1 MLLRRKANFSKE
13 EACICGILQNNDSS
27 SFSLLRDWKFTR
39 PVGENIF
46 HRKWNSLFRS
56 LEIEHESIKSLWD
69 FFPPQTLKAD
79 VTISIAFKRGTDIQV
94 ILYWSDNCATFEWM
108 IMVQT
113 FVPSVR
119 IWKTQVYFLP
129 RSEPLGNSTSY
140 GRLFPPQFHI
150 SSFDAYFLW
159 LITDF
164 AIDDR
169 EDIYWNR
176 RKKLEIIHL
185 PAS

>member
-94 ILYWSDNCATFEWM
+94 SLYWSDNCATFEWM

>member
-1 MLLRRKANFSKE
+1 M
-13 EACICGILQNNDSS
+13 
-27 SFSLLRDWKFTR
+27 
-39 PVGENIF
+39 
-46 HRKWNSLFRS
+46 
-56 LEIEHESIKSLWD
+56 
-69 FFPPQTLKAD
+69 AD

-94 ILYWSDNCATFEWM
+94 SLYWSDNFATFEWM

-129 RSEPLGNSTSY
+129 RSEPLGNSISY